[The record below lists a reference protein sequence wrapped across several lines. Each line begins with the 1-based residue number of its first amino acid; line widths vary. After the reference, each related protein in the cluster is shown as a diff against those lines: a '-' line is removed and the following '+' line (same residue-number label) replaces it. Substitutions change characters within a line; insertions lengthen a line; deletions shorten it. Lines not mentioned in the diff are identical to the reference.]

1 MIKARIFNSCLFNIN
16 RLIRKCPQTFESQV
30 PVLALSRGEGIASRV
45 LSCKYRL
52 QLYPI
57 HLQRRQDSRKCF
69 ASFTD
74 VDNDNLIDLLVG
86 TTDGTVERY
95 EQSSVNSLSFNQV
108 VKA

>member
-1 MIKARIFNSCLFNIN
+1 MPAECSPASTGFSYTPYTYNAGKTAGNAS
-16 RLIRKCPQTFESQV
+16 
-30 PVLALSRGEGIASRV
+30 PV
-45 LSCKYRL
+45 
-52 QLYPI
+52 
-57 HLQRRQDSRKCF
+57 
-69 ASFTD
+69 FTD